1 MTRRALAVALGLCAA
16 ACERP
21 VSPGDAL
28 GGLGPDQLDRF
39 ARGKVVFDSVFT
51 PATGLGPLF
60 NSSSCRE
67 CHEAPAPGG
76 RGDEVEVHATAF
88 RSGVCDPP
96 GPEGGPV
103 IPPHTT
109 PAPKHALGI
118 VSAPGPPA
126 ATAPPLP

>member
-1 MTRRALAVALGLCAA
+1 MTRRALAVALGLCAGA
-16 ACERP
+16 GERP
-21 VSPGDAL
+21 VGAGDAL
-28 GGLGPDQLDRF
+28 GGLGPDEVDRF

-88 RSGVCDPP
+88 RSGVCVPLVQ
-96 GPEGGPV
+96 EGGPL
-103 IPPHTT
+103 IQRHTT
-109 PAPKHALGI
+109 PALKQALRI
-118 VSAPGPPA
+118 DTQPVPPSATPR
-126 ATAPPLP
+126 

>member
-1 MTRRALAVALGLCAA
+1 MTRRALAFALGLCAA

-88 RSGVCDPP
+88 RSGVCHPP
-96 GPEGGPV
+96 VPGGGPV
-103 IPPHTT
+103 IQPPTT
-109 PAPKHALGI
+109 PAPQH
-118 VSAPGPPA
+118 GPRIYRR
-126 ATAPPLP
+126 APPPS

>member
-1 MTRRALAVALGLCAA
+1 MTRRALAFALGLCAA

-39 ARGKVVFDSVFT
+39 ALGKVVFDSVFT
-51 PATGLGPLF
+51 PPTGHGPLF

-76 RGDEVEVHATAF
+76 RGDEGEEHATAF
-88 RSGVCDPP
+88 RSGVSLPP
-96 GPEGGPV
+96 RPAGGPAFY
-103 IPPHTT
+103 P
-109 PAPKHALGI
+109 
-118 VSAPGPPA
+118 
-126 ATAPPLP
+126 